1 MAEEGGLPTW
11 GSANVNTAIVVSLG
25 AGLATGIGGAVAFVP
40 QIFASV
46 KQGVILSV
54 ALAISAGVMLYV
66 SFIEIFVKAQA
77 EIEKSLGPSGA
88 AATTTAC
95 FFAGM
100 LFCVVLELL
109 VHKCMGHGRAVPP
122 SGAAT
127 SGTDGGSP
135 GEVSVELGNVSAF
148 AQNAKALTDG
158 YAAVATSEVE
168 QKAQLKKMGAL
179 TAVAIALH
187 NFPEGLATFM
197 ATVDDPSMGVALG
210 KRANRRNSSAKL
222 SAQFS
227 CKILWCTPLTRH
239 RLRVSQG
246 SRSRSTTSPRAC
258 ASRCPSTTRR
268 AQSGRGFCG
277 PSSRVSPSRLVGS
290 SGLRCC
296 RACSPSSSSASCSR
310 WSAVRIWTR
319 LGQEPPA
326 ADGGTAHTLTPRS
339 SARSAGMMV
348 FIVLHALLPTA
359 HRYMPARPGYVTFF
373 LAVGMVVMAISLV
386 LFAI

>member
-109 VHKCMGHGRAVPP
+109 VHKRMGHGRAVPP

-135 GEVSVELGNVSAF
+135 GEVSVELGNVTAG
-148 AQNAKALTDG
+148 AQDAKALTDG

-210 KRANRRNSSAKL
+210 ERAIIRRAIRCAP
-222 SAQFS
+222 AQFLIVAS
-227 CKILWCTPLTRH
+227 ALP
-239 RLRVSQG
+239 QA

-268 AQSGRGFCG
+268 APGGKGFLWSLFSGL
-277 PSSRVSPSRLVGS
+277 PSPSAAS
-290 SGLRCC
+290 SGSRCC

-310 WSAVRIWTR
+310 WSA
-319 LGQEPPA
+319 A
-326 ADGGTAHTLTPRS
+326 
-339 SARSAGMMV
+339 
-348 FIVLHALLPTA
+348 
-359 HRYMPARPGYVTFF
+359 
-373 LAVGMVVMAISLV
+373 
-386 LFAI
+386 

>member
-11 GSANVNTAIVVSLG
+11 GSANVNTAIAVSLG

-109 VHKCMGHGRAVPP
+109 VHKCMGHGRAAPP

-135 GEVSVELGNVSAF
+135 GEVSVELGNVTAG
-148 AQNAKALTDG
+148 AQDAKALTDG

-210 KRANRRNSSAKL
+210 ERA
-222 SAQFS
+222 
-227 CKILWCTPLTRH
+227 I
-239 RLRVSQG
+239 
-246 SRSRSTTSPRAC
+246 
-258 ASRCPSTTRR
+258 RR
-268 AQSGRGFCG
+268 AILVLRNFH
-277 PSSRVSPSRLVGS
+277 SR
-290 SGLRCC
+290 
-296 RACSPSSSSASCSR
+296 AAASASGIAIAIHNIPEGVCVAMPIYYSTGSKWKGFL
-310 WSAVRIWTR
+310 WSLFSGITEPIGGIIGFAVLQSVFTE
-319 LGQEPPA
+319 LVFGVVFA
-326 ADGGTAHTLTPRS
+326 MVG
-339 SARSAGMMV
+339 GMMV
-348 FIVLHALLPTA
+348 FIVLHELLPTA
-359 HRYMPARPGYVTFF
+359 HRYMPDRPGYVTFF
-373 LAVGMVVMAISLV
+373 LVVGMVVMAISLV

>member
-109 VHKCMGHGRAVPP
+109 VHKCMGHGRAAPP

-135 GEVSVELGNVSAF
+135 GEVSVELGNVTAG
-148 AQNAKALTDG
+148 AQDAKALTDG

-210 KRANRRNSSAKL
+210 ERATRRRNSRARNSYAIRRKFSPL
-222 SAQFS
+222 SSVAPGIAIAIHNIPEGVCVAMPIYYSTGSKWKGFLWSLFS
-227 CKILWCTPLTRH
+227 GITEPIGGIIGFAVL
-239 RLRVSQG
+239 
-246 SRSRSTTSPRAC
+246 
-258 ASRCPSTTRR
+258 
-268 AQSGRGFCG
+268 QSVFTE
-277 PSSRVSPSRLVGS
+277 LVFGIVFAMV
-290 SGLRCC
+290 G
-296 RACSPSSSSASCSR
+296 
-310 WSAVRIWTR
+310 
-319 LGQEPPA
+319 
-326 ADGGTAHTLTPRS
+326 
-339 SARSAGMMV
+339 GMMV
-348 FIVLHALLPTA
+348 FIVLHELLPTA
-359 HRYMPARPGYVTFF
+359 HRYMPDRPGYVTFF
-373 LAVGMVVMAISLV
+373 LVVGMVVMAISLV

>member
-109 VHKCMGHGRAVPP
+109 VHKCMGHGRAAPP

-135 GEVSVELGNVSAF
+135 GEVSVELGNVTAG
-148 AQNAKALTDG
+148 AQDAKALTDG

-210 KRANRRNSSAKL
+210 ERAIRRNSVRNIRRN
-222 SAQFS
+222 FS
-227 CKILWCTPLTRH
+227 SSPPPRLRHRDRDPQHPGGRVRRDAHLLLDGLQVEGVPVVALLRDYRADRRHH
-239 RLRVSQG
+239 RLRGASERVHRARLRHRVRDGRRHDGVHRAARAAADRPPLHARPARLRHLLPRRRHGGDGDQ
-246 SRSRSTTSPRAC
+246 PRAV
-258 ASRCPSTTRR
+258 RHL
-268 AQSGRGFCG
+268 
-277 PSSRVSPSRLVGS
+277 RL
-290 SGLRCC
+290 
-296 RACSPSSSSASCSR
+296 
-310 WSAVRIWTR
+310 
-319 LGQEPPA
+319 
-326 ADGGTAHTLTPRS
+326 
-339 SARSAGMMV
+339 
-348 FIVLHALLPTA
+348 
-359 HRYMPARPGYVTFF
+359 RPG
-373 LAVGMVVMAISLV
+373 LE
-386 LFAI
+386 

>member
-109 VHKCMGHGRAVPP
+109 VHKCMGHGRAAPP

-135 GEVSVELGNVSAF
+135 GEVSVELGNVTAG
-148 AQNAKALTDG
+148 AQDAKALTDG

-210 KRANRRNSSAKL
+210 ERAIRRNS
-222 SAQFS
+222 AQFGA
-227 CKILWCTPLTRH
+227 I
-239 RLRVSQG
+239 
-246 SRSRSTTSPRAC
+246 
-258 ASRCPSTTRR
+258 RR
-268 AQSGRGFCG
+268 NF
-277 PSSRVSPSRLVGS
+277 
-290 SGLRCC
+290 
-296 RACSPSSSSASCSR
+296 SSSP
-310 WSAVRIWTR
+310 
-319 LGQEPPA
+319 PPA
-326 ADGGTAHTLTPRS
+326 SGIAIAIHNIPEGVCVAMPIYYSTGSKWKGFLWSLFSGITEPIGGIIGFAVLQSVFTELVFGIVFAMVG
-339 SARSAGMMV
+339 GMMV
-348 FIVLHALLPTA
+348 FIVLHELLPTA
-359 HRYMPARPGYVTFF
+359 HRYMPDRPGYVTFF
-373 LAVGMVVMAISLV
+373 LVVGMVVMAISLV

>member
-109 VHKCMGHGRAVPP
+109 VHKCMGHGRAAPP

-135 GEVSVELGNVSAF
+135 GEVSVELGNVTAG
-148 AQNAKALTDG
+148 AQDAKALTDG

-210 KRANRRNSSAKL
+210 ERA
-222 SAQFS
+222 
-227 CKILWCTPLTRH
+227 I
-239 RLRVSQG
+239 
-246 SRSRSTTSPRAC
+246 
-258 ASRCPSTTRR
+258 RR
-268 AQSGRGFCG
+268 AILVLRNFH
-277 PSSRVSPSRLVGS
+277 SR
-290 SGLRCC
+290 
-296 RACSPSSSSASCSR
+296 AAASASGIAIAIHNIPEGVCVAMPIYYSTGSKWKGFL
-310 WSAVRIWTR
+310 WSLFSGITEPIGGIIGFAVLQSVFTE
-319 LGQEPPA
+319 LVFGVVFA
-326 ADGGTAHTLTPRS
+326 MVG
-339 SARSAGMMV
+339 GMMV
-348 FIVLHALLPTA
+348 FIVLHELLPTA
-359 HRYMPARPGYVTFF
+359 HRYMPDRPGYVTFF
-373 LAVGMVVMAISLV
+373 LVVGMVVMAISLV

>member
-127 SGTDGGSP
+127 SATDGGSP
-135 GEVSVELGNVSAF
+135 GEVSVELGNVTAG
-148 AQNAKALTDG
+148 AQDAKALTDG

-210 KRANRRNSSAKL
+210 ERAIRRNSVRN
-222 SAQFS
+222 SAQFLIVAS
-227 CKILWCTPLTRH
+227 ARLRH
-239 RLRVSQG
+239 RDRDPQH
-246 SRSRSTTSPRAC
+246 P
-258 ASRCPSTTRR
+258 
-268 AQSGRGFCG
+268 
-277 PSSRVSPSRLVGS
+277 
-290 SGLRCC
+290 
-296 RACSPSSSSASCSR
+296 
-310 WSAVRIWTR
+310 
-319 LGQEPPA
+319 
-326 ADGGTAHTLTPRS
+326 
-339 SARSAGMMV
+339 
-348 FIVLHALLPTA
+348 
-359 HRYMPARPGYVTFF
+359 
-373 LAVGMVVMAISLV
+373 
-386 LFAI
+386 

>member
-1 MAEEGGLPTW
+1 MADEGGLPTW

-127 SGTDGGSP
+127 SATDGRSP
-135 GEVSVELGNVSAF
+135 GEVSVELGNVTAG
-148 AQNAKALTDG
+148 AQDAKALTDG

-197 ATVDDPSMGVALG
+197 DGGRPVD
-210 KRANRRNSSAKL
+210 
-222 SAQFS
+222 
-227 CKILWCTPLTRH
+227 
-239 RLRVSQG
+239 
-246 SRSRSTTSPRAC
+246 
-258 ASRCPSTTRR
+258 
-268 AQSGRGFCG
+268 GRG
-277 PSSRVSPSRLVGS
+277 
-290 SGLRCC
+290 
-296 RACSPSSSSASCSR
+296 
-310 WSAVRIWTR
+310 
-319 LGQEPPA
+319 
-326 ADGGTAHTLTPRS
+326 
-339 SARSAGMMV
+339 AR
-348 FIVLHALLPTA
+348 
-359 HRYMPARPGYVTFF
+359 
-373 LAVGMVVMAISLV
+373 
-386 LFAI
+386 